1 MTPMPD
7 LAAASP
13 EVVPSLAMA
22 AVRMVLALGVLI
34 LAAWALLRWRNRTV
48 GGRRDLQVLDRA
60 VLTRGASV
68 ALVNVSGR
76 RLLLGVSTN
85 GVNLLTRLETPGPT
99 GESFGKALDE
109 ASRTREATP

>member
-1 MTPMPD
+1 MPD
-7 LAAASP
+7 LVATAP
-13 EVVPSLAMA
+13 EAVPSLAMA
-22 AVRMVLALGVLI
+22 AVRMGLALGALI

-85 GVNLLTRLETPGPT
+85 GVNLLTRLEATERT
-99 GESFGKALDE
+99 VAASFDNALDE
-109 ASRTREATP
+109 ASRDTEATA